1 MTRWRQ
7 NEQRESRR
15 KSDRPRQQKKILLA
29 AKAASRERAD
39 FRKLRRRT
47 SATLRRASSPARIA
61 TIRVSSLEMLSTTA
75 RLGVAPSAR
84 VVPAPRGVS
93 SRVRASRPIRT
104 TIPRASRLV
113 VRAAG
118 PTANDQ
124 GMYDGTVFFHLY
136 PELSSPKPIFNTFLE
151 GALHCAEVA
160 RSHPAYQTAHFH
172 EAHDQELAI
181 DCKPHGYFNMTLFSC
196 APENLWS
203 EFEDLHECLDIGHM
217 NQEHHPLPCR
227 EIAAFP
233 GPESATS
240 SAPHGAV
247 RYAESDATVLVAVPA
262 GHGLDASA
270 WTTWA
275 GVELARASCEGTFLG
290 ATLHECVDGD
300 AKYSHVARVEL
311 GAASDDAVA
320 AATEAARAG
329 AGEGAIVGAFRCA
342 FNIEKTGTPAGAF
355 PAVREMQKKAKAN
368 EAEKAAAE
376 GAAPVKSGT
385 V

>member
-1 MTRWRQ
+1 
-7 NEQRESRR
+7 
-15 KSDRPRQQKKILLA
+15 
-29 AKAASRERAD
+29 
-39 FRKLRRRT
+39 
-47 SATLRRASSPARIA
+47 
-61 TIRVSSLEMLSTTA
+61 MLSTTA

-84 VVPAPRGVS
+84 VAPAPRGVS
-93 SRVRASRPIRT
+93 SRSSRPIL

-113 VRAAG
+113 VHAAG

-233 GPESATS
+233 GPESAVS
-240 SAPHGAV
+240 SAPHGAA
-247 RYAESDATVLVAVPA
+247 RYAEPDATVLVAIPA
-262 GHGLDASA
+262 GRGLDPNA

-275 GVELARASCEGTFLG
+275 GVEVARTVCEETFLG
-290 ATLHECVDGD
+290 ATLHECVDGE

-311 GAASDDAVA
+311 GAASDEAVA

-329 AGEGAIVGAFRCA
+329 AGEGSVVGAFRCA

-376 GAAPVKSGT
+376 KAEGAASVKSGT

>member
-1 MTRWRQ
+1 
-7 NEQRESRR
+7 
-15 KSDRPRQQKKILLA
+15 
-29 AKAASRERAD
+29 
-39 FRKLRRRT
+39 
-47 SATLRRASSPARIA
+47 
-61 TIRVSSLEMLSTTA
+61 MLSTTA

-84 VVPAPRGVS
+84 VAPAPRGVS
-93 SRVRASRPIRT
+93 SRSSRPIL

-113 VRAAG
+113 VHAAG

-233 GPESATS
+233 GPESAVS
-240 SAPHGAV
+240 SAPHGAA
-247 RYAESDATVLVAVPA
+247 RCAGPDATVLVAVPA
-262 GHGLDASA
+262 GRGLDPNA

-275 GVELARASCEGTFLG
+275 GVEVARTACEETFLG
-290 ATLHECVDGD
+290 ATLHECVDGE

-311 GAASDDAVA
+311 GAASDEAVA
-320 AATEAARAG
+320 AADGGGARGRGRGERRGRLQMRVQHRKDGNARGCVSGG
-329 AGEGAIVGAFRCA
+329 ARDAKEGEGERGGEGGGGEGGGRRRRQERDRLSPATETRDRRGRVEHERRRVLNVLNVLNVSPTSHSRRVLSLASSRFRTRVA
-342 FNIEKTGTPAGAF
+342 
-355 PAVREMQKKAKAN
+355 
-368 EAEKAAAE
+368 
-376 GAAPVKSGT
+376 
-385 V
+385 

>member
-1 MTRWRQ
+1 MAPERAP
-7 NEQRESRR
+7 REPNV
-15 KSDRPRQQKKILLA
+15 RPTARTEKKNR

-39 FRKLRRRT
+39 FRKLRRRS
-47 SATLRRASSPARIA
+47 SATLRRAPSPARIA
-61 TIRVSSLEMLSTTA
+61 TTRVSSLEMLSTTA

-84 VVPAPRGVS
+84 VAPAPRGVS
-93 SRVRASRPIRT
+93 SRSSRPIL

-113 VRAAG
+113 VHAAG

-233 GPESATS
+233 GPESAVS
-240 SAPHGAV
+240 SAPHGAARV
-247 RYAESDATVLVAVPA
+247 RRAGRDGARGGSRGPRPGPERVDDVGGRRSRADGVRGDVLGRDA
-262 GHGLDASA
+262 
-270 WTTWA
+270 
-275 GVELARASCEGTFLG
+275 ARVRGRGGEVF
-290 ATLHECVDGD
+290 
-300 AKYSHVARVEL
+300 ARREVEL

-329 AGEGAIVGAFRCA
+329 AGEGSVVGAFRCA

-368 EAEKAAAE
+368 EAEKSAAEKAEAAA
-376 GAAPVKSGT
+376 AVKSGT